1 MKRIWIAYICL
12 LGSLIHPLQI
22 EAEEEFGT
30 PLLPPKTKR
39 AELTEG
45 IWQDYVKT
53 KPEGYVEVGDTI
65 FIYDEEAFAWLS
77 TVSNENQAAGRSI
90 FEGKYIKLMSDLDLS
105 SREYYPIGLRTNNL
119 KFKGVFDGNN
129 HVISGIVISD
139 FVISTLKQR
148 NSLSLFVCINE
159 GEIKDLYLKNHFVQG
174 FYSAAGLITMNQ
186 GVIKNCHVEGIVRSF
201 SSIYYPSVAGLV
213 LSNRGLVDE
222 CSVKGYVYC
231 FNSVNLGV
239 NGAGGICASNEGRLI
254 KCVNFAEI
262 NSHCRSAGIAIGGSG
277 YIVNC
282 ANYGRCID
290 DLNGYTNAGIYG
302 ASSSYSCKIYN
313 SYTTGKCHWSLS
325 SSVSLSVTPPIQ
337 QILNCYGADGKALLK
352 AGRNIELQNLFWNKS
367 KFIKPSVEI
376 DNYSSFIHSEN
387 VCELQNKVYAN
398 LNENGDSIFTND
410 LVEALNGWV
419 DRNQGRYFYLAS
431 SGDSIVDTV
440 HFSHW
445 QPDFFLQNRGYPI
458 IEDIKHLYPK
468 SKIVTKDTTITIC
481 AGVEYGDRVYT
492 NEDHETVQQLRVGD
506 VIYQKAKLLVKSPSF
521 DKIGFN
527 GPKFLCKGQTF
538 DFNAH
543 GGESY
548 QWVVNDRVHSNSS
561 YCGINPSIYPCALIE
576 LEVMKDGCPHTIYDT
591 IPVEVDTFLVEMK
604 GWGDVIAINNK
615 DSLCVAYQW
624 YRDGELLKG
633 EVGQYYYEAGGLTP
647 GKYTAKIFLSDST
660 LINTCPL
667 QIDGLEKTKSTEVSL
682 RSYPIPARSGET
694 LSVEVQNVDDFSSGS
709 LFIYDEKGR
718 LFYTENKV
726 RKINNFKLPEGCFI
740 VVFKQGELE
749 TRGHKIIVKK

>member
-77 TVSNENQAAGRSI
+77 AKWPNGG
-90 FEGKYIKLMSDLDLS
+90 FEGKFITLKTDLDLS
-105 SREYYPIGLRTNNL
+105 GKEFFPLANGPVATFR
-119 KFKGVFDGNN
+119 GVFDGNM
-129 HVISGIVISD
+129 HTIKGLTIAAEVIDRMNSYIIALFGYNSGIIKNLIIEDYYIYSNGMWCAVL
-139 FVISTLKQR
+139 VG
-148 NSLSLFVCINE
+148 INHGLVE
-159 GEIKDLYLKNHFVQG
+159 NCHTDGIICNFG
-174 FYSAAGLITMNQ
+174 NYSSGMV
-186 GVIKNCHVEGIVRSF
+186 GHGYSSEIKNCTTSGKISVIKRTP
-201 SSIYYPSVAGLV
+201 SIGWQWAAGFA
-213 LSNRGLVDE
+213 SYGG
-222 CSVKGYVYC
+222 VKIQ
-231 FNSVNLGV
+231 NSANFARIYGV
-239 NGAGGICASNEGRLI
+239 GRGAGISIHGL
-254 KCVNFAEI
+254 
-262 NSHCRSAGIAIGGSG
+262 
-277 YIVNC
+277 YTVNC
-282 ANYGRCID
+282 ANYGYVTGENVGGIQVETQEKFYIINCFNTGKVSDYGIVG
-290 DLNGYTNAGIYG
+290 NGFRPGSVFNVYNVGSELFNTVKRHTFQNIFWKGIESTFTYNKEIG
-302 ASSSYSCKIYN
+302 FSSFEGKEESCK
-313 SYTTGKCHWSLS
+313 L
-325 SSVSLSVTPPIQ
+325 
-337 QILNCYGADGKALLK
+337 
-352 AGRNIELQNLFWNKS
+352 
-367 KFIKPSVEI
+367 
-376 DNYSSFIHSEN
+376 DNYVF
-387 VCELQNKVYAN
+387 LN
-398 LNENGDSIFTND
+398 LNEEGDSVFTNNLID
-410 LVEALNGWV
+410 ALNGWCE
-419 DRNQGRYFYLAS
+419 RNSGYYTCSDTIDENIDYTVPLARW
-431 SGDSIVDTV
+431 IPDTK
-440 HFSHW
+440 
-445 QPDFFLQNRGYPI
+445 LLNNGYPL
-458 IEDIKHLYPK
+458 IKGVPYRKAIPR
-468 SKIVTKDTTITIC
+468 IVTKDTTITIC

-548 QWVVNDRVHSNSS
+548 QWVVNDRVHSNSA

-624 YRDGELLKG
+624 YRDGEILKG

-660 LINTCPL
+660 MINTCPL
-667 QIDGLEKTKSTEVSL
+667 QVEGLEKTKSAEVSV
-682 RSYPIPARSGET
+682 RSYPIPACAEEV
-694 LSVEVQNVDDFSSGS
+694 LSVEVQNVDDFSSGT

-718 LFYTENKV
+718 LFYKEDKV

-740 VVFKQGELE
+740 VVFKQGEVE